1 MINNNCIFCKLAN
14 GEIPS
19 YTLYEDNLFRV
30 IMDLSPASKG
40 HCLLLPKEHFDNL
53 LKLENPYLE
62 KALLVVKN
70 ISQILMD
77 ELNLDGINILQNNG
91 EAAGQTVNH
100 FHIHM
105 IPRYKNDLVGLNFK
119 SGKIDEDFAN
129 EFSDK
134 IKKRF

>member
-19 YTLYEDNLFRV
+19 FTLYEDNLFRV

-70 ISQILMD
+70 IS
-77 ELNLDGINILQNNG
+77 
-91 EAAGQTVNH
+91 
-100 FHIHM
+100 
-105 IPRYKNDLVGLNFK
+105 GL
-119 SGKIDEDFAN
+119 
-129 EFSDK
+129 
-134 IKKRF
+134 